1 MKSCNVIIS
10 PISKNEFA
18 LEIGEYQCLIIGDD
32 PISFTE
38 QELSFTHILIAYCE
52 YRKWLP
58 ILSSQN
64 IKLFSPSFVQ
74 EAKKL
79 NHIDNFK
86 YMEQI
91 SEILKKIG
99 ILNSTGGSNG

>member
-1 MKSCNVIIS
+1 MNSCNVIIS
-10 PISKNEFA
+10 PISKDEFA
-18 LEIGEYQCLIIGDD
+18 LEIDDHQCIIIGDD
-32 PISFTE
+32 PISFTA
-38 QELSFTHILIAYCE
+38 QELSFTQILIAYCE

-58 ILSSQN
+58 ILSSES

-74 EAKKL
+74 ETRRL
-79 NHIDNFK
+79 NHIDDVK

-99 ILNSTGGSNG
+99 ILNSIGGNDE